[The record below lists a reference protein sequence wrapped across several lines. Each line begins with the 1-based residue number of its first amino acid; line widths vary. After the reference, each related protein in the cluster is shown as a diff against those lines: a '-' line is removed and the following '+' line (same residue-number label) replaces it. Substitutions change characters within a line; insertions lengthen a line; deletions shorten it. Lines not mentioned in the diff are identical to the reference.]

1 MGDAVVTEPGGKRTR
16 AADSTTELVHLRQ
29 DLALDRPVRAWLPE
43 LMTVRAIAT
52 ILFRL
57 SQACGRRAPHLAYF
71 IKQVNHIVTG
81 ADVAWQ
87 ATVGPGLTLYH
98 PTGVVIGPDV
108 VVGARCVL
116 QQGVTL
122 GASRER
128 GRIVD
133 GRVDSPVLG
142 DGVEIG
148 AGARILGPISVGD
161 GSVVGANAVVLKDVP
176 PGHLAVGVPARVTP
190 RAAGL

>member
-1 MGDAVVTEPGGKRTR
+1 M
-16 AADSTTELVHLRQ
+16 SMHLRA

-43 LMTVRAIAT
+43 VFTVRAIAT

-57 SQACGRRAPHLAYF
+57 SQACGPRAPLLAYVV
-71 IKQVNHIVTG
+71 KQVNHIVTG
-81 ADVAWQ
+81 ADLAWQ
-87 ATVGPGLTLYH
+87 ATVGPGLALHH

-108 VVGARCVL
+108 VVGARCAV

-122 GASRER
+122 GAVRER

-133 GRVDSPVLG
+133 GRVDSPVVG
-142 DGVEIG
+142 DDVEIG

-161 GSVVGANAVVLKDVP
+161 GSVVGANAVVLSDVP
-176 PGHLAVGVPARVTP
+176 AGHLAVGVPARVIP
-190 RAAGL
+190 RMNPPGG

>member
-1 MGDAVVTEPGGKRTR
+1 MSTPPVMHEPPVGVM
-16 AADSTTELVHLRQ
+16 SHLRV
-29 DLALDRPVRAWLPE
+29 DLATDRSVRAWLPE
-43 LMTVRAIAT
+43 LLTVRAIAT

-57 SQACGRRAPHLAYF
+57 SQACGSRAPLLAYA
-71 IKQVNHIVTG
+71 IKQVNHVVTG
-81 ADVAWQ
+81 ADLAWQ
-87 ATVGPGLTLYH
+87 AAVGPGFSLYH

-108 VVGARCVL
+108 VVGARCVV

-122 GASRER
+122 GSVRER

-133 GRVDSPVLG
+133 GRVDSPVVG

-161 GSVVGANAVVLKDVP
+161 GSVVGANAVVLTDVA
-176 PGHLAVGVPARVTP
+176 PGHLAVGVPARVIP
-190 RAAGL
+190 RATGG